1 MSSGFMVKV
10 IKLIKSG
17 EGSIS
22 HMYLDTVG
30 KVTVGVGNMLP
41 SIEAAHALPFI
52 HADDKQAA
60 NADEIGAEFDLV
72 SAQKKGML
80 AKNYKKF
87 TRLILTDDYIDK
99 LLEIRLGK
107 FEKQL
112 RIDFPDYD
120 QYPEKARMGLLDMAF
135 NLGNNGL
142 IKKFPTFS
150 KGAREQDW
158 LACAAECKRQG
169 ISDTRNQEVA
179 SLFLDC

>member
-1 MSSGFMVKV
+1 
-10 IKLIKSG
+10 
-17 EGSIS
+17 
-22 HMYLDTVG
+22 MYLDTVG

-60 NADEIGAEFDLV
+60 YADEVGAEFELV

-120 QYPEKARMGLLDMAF
+120 QYPEKARMGLVDMAF
-135 NLGNNGL
+135 NLGNKGL
-142 IKKFPTFS
+142 VSKFPTFS
-150 KGAREQDW
+150 KGARKRDW

-169 ISDTRNQEVA
+169 ISDTRNEEVA
-179 SLFLDC
+179 SLFLECAE